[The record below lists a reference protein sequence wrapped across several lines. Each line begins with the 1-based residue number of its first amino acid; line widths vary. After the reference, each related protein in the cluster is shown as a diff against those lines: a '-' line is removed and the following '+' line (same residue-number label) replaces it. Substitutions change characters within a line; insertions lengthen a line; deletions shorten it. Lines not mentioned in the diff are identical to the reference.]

1 MCGMLLR
8 HHSDNSVRQQVGLAK
23 TYYFPTLPFLSSMC
37 SLLLRHHPDNSV
49 RQQVGLAKAYVF
61 STVYMIYYSKMPLMC
76 VASSRQ
82 QVGLAKAHVI
92 PTYKFIRVGQDHIY
106 TVYSIRYIWQKNH
119 RICGHIRCI
128 HNSGRTYI
136 LLNKAPLMYVTSS
149 PRLVHEYR

>member
-1 MCGMLLR
+1 MLLR
-8 HHSDNSVRQQVGLAK
+8 HHS
-23 TYYFPTLPFLSSMC
+23 
-37 SLLLRHHPDNSV
+37 DNSV